1 MRGIYTGKISKC
13 LLPTFSTTN
22 PAESA
27 ESMGKRD
34 WKLHKKQQIDMK
46 LQALNDKKLAIET
59 HIRELELDIIEPPR
73 VGTYNSICG
82 NCHIRGHRSEGN
94 QRNGSCNAAPCTSYY
109 NCGQKKKHKEH
120 FDELRKR
127 KKRTKG
133 NR

>member
-1 MRGIYTGKISKC
+1 
-13 LLPTFSTTN
+13 
-22 PAESA
+22 
-27 ESMGKRD
+27 MGKRD

-109 NCGQKKKHKEH
+109 NCGQKKNIRNI
-120 FDELRKR
+120 LM
-127 KKRTKG
+127 
-133 NR
+133 N